1 MVLIVA
7 GRHYFR
13 LSLYISP
20 QQTRSKKM
28 EFKKCAFLAKTQ
40 IESLKIQ
47 KSIYP
52 ANGTQG
58 QIRVTILISAKT
70 DFNPKSLKRD
80 N

>member
-1 MVLIVA
+1 
-7 GRHYFR
+7 
-13 LSLYISP
+13 
-20 QQTRSKKM
+20 M